1 MFSVLVLVVLVS
13 LLAVPAVNAQAPAE
27 APSFI
32 RVTGTGTAYAPP
44 DIAYVMGGVEVMNE
58 DVTAAVNDANDRIN
72 AVTAAL
78 AALGVA
84 EGDIRTV
91 GFYIY
96 REQFYGPEGP
106 TGEGQFRVSNQL
118 EVTVR
123 DTSLVPQ
130 VVSAMLEAGAN
141 SINNVSFNVADNA
154 GLESQAR
161 ELAVADARAV
171 AEELAGLMGVSV
183 GEVISVTEIS
193 GGGVVPPMYAGGYGG
208 GGGGAPAA
216 PPPIEGGSLAV
227 LVSVEVTFA
236 IVR

>member
-1 MFSVLVLVVLVS
+1 
-13 LLAVPAVNAQAPAE
+13 
-27 APSFI
+27 
-32 RVTGTGTAYAPP
+32 
-44 DIAYVMGGVEVMNE
+44 MGGVEVMSE
-58 DVTAAVNDANDRIN
+58 DVTVAVNDANDRTN

-78 AALGVA
+78 TALGVA
-84 EGDIRTV
+84 EGDIRTA

-118 EVTVR
+118 EVTIR

-130 VVSAMLEAGAN
+130 AVTAMLEAGAN

-161 ELAVADARAV
+161 NLAVADARAV
-171 AEELAGLMGVSV
+171 AEELANLMGVSV
-183 GEVISVTEIS
+183 GDVISVTEIPS
-193 GGGVVPPMYAGGYGG
+193 SGVVNPMFAGGYGG
-208 GGGGAPAA
+208 GGGGVQVA

-227 LVSVEVTFA
+227 LVNVEVTFA